1 MVERVVA
8 TDKAIDLIHFLKE
21 KYGKGLVFHQS
32 GGCCEGSK
40 PLCLLEGDFKKGQ
53 IDVLLGYLDGD
64 VPFYMHENLYNYSK
78 HTQHVLDVVDS
89 FGSGFSIEAVENKSF
104 LIRARVFSDEE
115 YAEVKKIIE
124 AEQQTQS

>member
-8 TDKAIDLIHFLKE
+8 TDKAIELIHFLKD
-21 KYGKGLVFHQS
+21 KYDKPFAFHQS

-40 PLCLLEGDFKKGQ
+40 PLCLLQEDFKPGQ
-53 IDVLLGYLDGD
+53 IDVLLGYVDGD

-89 FGSGFSIEAVENKSF
+89 FGSGFSIESIENKSF
-104 LIRARVFSDEE
+104 LIRARVFTDEE
-115 YAEVKKIIE
+115 YEEVKQMIAKE
-124 AEQQTQS
+124 RAVG

>member
-8 TDKAIDLIHFLKE
+8 TEKAIDLIHFLKE

-40 PLCLLEGDFKKGQ
+40 PLCFLEGDFKEGQ
-53 IDVLLGYLDGD
+53 IDVLLGYVDGD

-124 AEQQTQS
+124 AEQQTSL